1 MCYIIAYRGSFN
13 FDERGVYMSEKRRD
27 NRNRVLRTGESQK
40 KDGRYMYKYT
50 DNAGKIKYV
59 YSCKLVSTDPVPQGA
74 KDDIALRDKIKKIQ
88 KDLADGIIS
97 DGGDL
102 TVYELVKKYISQKTG
117 VKHNTMANYNFVL
130 NILKNEEFGMMRI
143 DRVKLSD
150 AKAWF
155 IKLQADGRGYS
166 SIHAI
171 RGIVNPAFK
180 LAVSDDLIRKNP
192 FDFQLTTVVVNDSQ
206 KREALT
212 EEQTEAFLDFVKN
225 DSHFK
230 RYYEA
235 MYILFHTGMRI
246 SEFVGLTMGDID
258 LDKGIIDINHQLQR
272 KRNME
277 YVIESTKTTC
287 GTRRIPMTDDVKECF
302 KTIINNRKAPK
313 QEPII
318 DGLQGFLY
326 LDKNDMPM
334 VALHWE
340 KYFEHIRDKY
350 NKAHDVKL
358 PHVTPHVCR
367 HTFIT
372 QMARSGMNPKILQQ
386 IVGHSEISITLDVYT
401 HLGFDDLQ
409 QEMQRITN
417 VTSL

>member
-1 MCYIIAYRGSFN
+1 
-13 FDERGVYMSEKRRD
+13 MSIKRRD
-27 NRNRVLRTGESQK
+27 NKNRVLRTGESQK

-59 YSCKLVSTDPVPQGA
+59 YSCKLVATDPVPQGA

-88 KDLADGIIS
+88 KDLADGIVS

-130 NILKNEEFGMMRI
+130 NILKNEEFGNMRI

-171 RGIVNPAFK
+171 RGIINPAFK

-212 EEQTEAFLDFVKN
+212 EEQTEAFLDFVKH
-225 DSHFK
+225 DKHFK
-230 RYYEA
+230 RYYEG

-246 SEFVGLTMGDID
+246 SEFVGLTIDDID
-258 LDKGIIDINHQLQR
+258 LDNGYVHINHQLQR

-277 YVIESTKTTC
+277 YVIETTKTTC
-287 GTRRIPMTDDVKECF
+287 GTRTIPIMDDVIECF
-302 KTIINNRKAPK
+302 RTIINNRKAP
-313 QEPII
+313 QVEPVV

-350 NKAHDVKL
+350 NKTHDVKL

-372 QMARSGMNPKILQQ
+372 NMARSGMHPKILQQ
-386 IVGHSEISITLDVYT
+386 IVGHSEISITFDVYT
-401 HLGFDDLQ
+401 HMNLADLQ
-409 QEMQRITN
+409 QEMMR
-417 VTSL
+417 VTAS